1 MKRFCVALFVCV
13 ILLSAAA
20 KRACAQAA
28 VPDRTPPSYDMKGQA
43 LLDLVDMEKKFI
55 SLAQAIP
62 ARDYTWRPGPGV
74 RSISE
79 AYLHVADLNFQMPT
93 TVGVAPAPGYV
104 HKDFEISTT
113 DKPRVV
119 AELRQSFEYFRAFVE
134 QMSNVDFNKP
144 EKSLGRNANEGD
156 VVYLVIADD
165 HEHLGQSVAYARM
178 KGIVPPWTAEAER
191 KREMAERWPHTKPPL
206 AF

>member
-1 MKRFCVALFVCV
+1 MKRFCVTLFACAL
-13 ILLSAAA
+13 LLGAAA
-20 KRACAQAA
+20 ERTRAQAGS
-28 VPDRTPPSYDMKGQA
+28 PDRTPPSYDMKAQA
-43 LLDLVDMEKKFI
+43 LLDLADMEKKFV

-62 ARDYTWRPGPGV
+62 ARDYAWRPGPGV

-104 HKDFEISTT
+104 HKNFEISTT
-113 DKPRVV
+113 DKGQVV
-119 AELRQSFEYFRAFVE
+119 AELRQSFEYFRAFVGK
-134 QMSNVDFNKP
+134 MPNADFNKP
-144 EKSLGRNANEGD
+144 EKTLGPDANEGD

-165 HEHLGQSVAYARM
+165 HEHLGQSVAYARI

-191 KREMAERWPHTKPPL
+191 KREMAQRWPPGKAPL